1 MAFQNSEGIH
11 FSDVVLVGQG
21 ASGPISIAG
30 LSLIVD
36 GRGITVVSPQE
47 GERNIQWGNVS
58 SLLWGSQAMLA
69 DGRTAWALDVFTGA
83 GSTKFLVPADS
94 IPADNVSSIGAVM
107 NSMKEA
113 YGTPMFQPQYPVAMQ
128 SPLPPTLQQPPM
140 QPPTMQSPPMQPPLP
155 PTLQQPPMQPPT
167 LQQPPLQPPTLQQP
181 PMQPPL
187 PPTLQSPP
195 MQPPPMQPP
204 TLQQPP
210 MSQPP
215 LQPSGYSPSSAYVP
229 PSFIGVSKNKHAR
242 KVPSKAFIIV
252 LVALVVLGGGGIGG
266 WYLTRSGKSGNT
278 PNQGTPG
285 STLPHQAPTSTSV
298 PTDVHLSSI
307 QLRDIAQ
314 SANILLSD
322 LPSTWRVCGNSC
334 NSSGGSAGQPTK
346 AQQAQEKAQF
356 AACLGVTVAQ
366 LNGIAGGATPS
377 GTISSSS
384 QTFTAGP
391 AGNGMVQANSQVQ
404 ILPTAGD
411 VNEQLSYV
419 ENPKFP
425 ICLQKLFVVQASI
438 GLPAGEVTDP
448 SPAYAT
454 SLPIVPGVRGID
466 LTIPIDVNTTNSGV
480 KVVVPF
486 YTQVALMALGRFEG
500 TLMIQ
505 IPDLQAPFFG
515 SLITVMEHRLVSA
528 GHDLSDG
535 HVPPVTIPPSSGS
548 GSKQQLL

>member
-30 LSLIVD
+30 LSLVVD

-47 GERNIQWGNVS
+47 GERNIQWSNIS

-94 IPADNVSSIGAVM
+94 IPVENIASIGAAM
-107 NSMKEA
+107 NSMKES
-113 YGTPMFQPQYPVAMQ
+113 YGVPMFQPQYPVAMQ
-128 SPLPPTLQQPPM
+128 PPTM
-140 QPPTMQSPPMQPPLP
+140 QPPTMQPPQPPI
-155 PTLQQPPMQPPT
+155 LQQPPMSQ
-167 LQQPPLQPPTLQQP
+167 
-181 PMQPPL
+181 
-187 PPTLQSPP
+187 PP
-195 MQPPPMQPP
+195 MQPPPMQP
-204 TLQQPP
+204 
-210 MSQPP
+210 
-215 LQPSGYSPSSAYVP
+215 SGYSPPSAYVP
-229 PSFIGVSKNKHAR
+229 PSFIGVSKNKHVR

-266 WYLTRSGKSGNT
+266 WYLTRSGKSGNA
-278 PNQGTPG
+278 PIQGTPG
-285 STLPHQAPTSTSV
+285 STLPRQAPTSTSV
-298 PTDVHLSSI
+298 PTDVHLSST

-366 LNGIAGGATPS
+366 FNSIAGGATPP

-384 QTFTAGP
+384 QNFTAGP

-425 ICLQKLFVVQASI
+425 ICLQKVFVVQASI

-480 KVVVPF
+480 KVVVQF
-486 YTQVALMALGRFEG
+486 YTQIALIALGRLEG

-515 SLITVMEHRLVSA
+515 SLITVMEHRLISA
-528 GHDLSDG
+528 DHDLSDG

-548 GSKQQLL
+548 GGKQQLL

>member
-1 MAFQNSEGIH
+1 MVFQNSEGIH

-30 LSLIVD
+30 LSLVVD

-47 GERNIQWGNVS
+47 GERNIQWSNIS

-94 IPADNVSSIGAVM
+94 IPVENIASIGASM
-107 NSMKEA
+107 NSMKES
-113 YGTPMFQPQYPVAMQ
+113 YGVPMFQPQYPVAMQ
-128 SPLPPTLQQPPM
+128 
-140 QPPTMQSPPMQPPLP
+140 PPTMQPP
-155 PTLQQPPMQPPT
+155 
-167 LQQPPLQPPTLQQP
+167 
-181 PMQPPL
+181 
-187 PPTLQSPP
+187 
-195 MQPPPMQPP
+195 QPP

-215 LQPSGYSPSSAYVP
+215 MSQPPMQPPPMQPSGYSPPSAYVP
-229 PSFIGVSKNKHAR
+229 PSFIGVSKNKHVR

-266 WYLTRSGKSGNT
+266 WYLTRSGKSGNA
-278 PNQGTPG
+278 PIQGTPG
-285 STLPHQAPTSTSV
+285 STLPRQAPTSTSA
-298 PTDVHLSSI
+298 PTDVHLSST

-366 LNGIAGGATPS
+366 FNSIAGGATPP

-384 QTFTAGP
+384 QNFTAGP

-425 ICLQKLFVVQASI
+425 ICLQKVFVVQASI

-480 KVVVPF
+480 KVVVQF
-486 YTQVALMALGRFEG
+486 YTQIALIALGRLEG

-515 SLITVMEHRLVSA
+515 SLITVMEHRLISA
-528 GHDLSDG
+528 DHDLSDG

-548 GSKQQLL
+548 GGKQQLL

>member
-1 MAFQNSEGIH
+1 MQYVVFQNSEGIH

-94 IPADNVSSIGAVM
+94 IPVENIASIGAAM
-107 NSMKEA
+107 NSMKES

-140 QPPTMQSPPMQPPLP
+140 QPPTLQQPPMQPPLLPTMQPPLPPTMQPPTMQPPLP
-155 PTLQQPPMQPPT
+155 PTLQQPP
-167 LQQPPLQPPTLQQP
+167 
-181 PMQPPL
+181 PM
-187 PPTLQSPP
+187 
-195 MQPPPMQPP
+195 
-204 TLQQPP
+204 
-210 MSQPP
+210 
-215 LQPSGYSPSSAYVP
+215 QPSGYSPRSAYVP
-229 PSFIGVSKNKHAR
+229 PSFIGVSKNKHVR
-242 KVPSKAFIIV
+242 QVPSKAFIIV

-266 WYLTRSGKSGNT
+266 WYLTRSGKSSNT
-278 PNQGTPG
+278 PIPDTSG
-285 STLPHQAPTSTSV
+285 STLPRQAPTSTSV
-298 PTDVHLSSI
+298 PTDVHLSSA

-334 NSSGGSAGQPTK
+334 NSSGGSADKPTK

-366 LNGIAGGATPS
+366 LNSVAGGANPP

-384 QTFTAGP
+384 QNFTAGP

-425 ICLQKLFVVQASI
+425 VCLQKVFVVQASI

-454 SLPIVPGVRGID
+454 PLPIVPGVRGID
-466 LTIPIDVNTTNSGV
+466 LMIPIDVNTTNSGV

>member
-1 MAFQNSEGIH
+1 
-11 FSDVVLVGQG
+11 
-21 ASGPISIAG
+21 
-30 LSLIVD
+30 
-36 GRGITVVSPQE
+36 
-47 GERNIQWGNVS
+47 
-58 SLLWGSQAMLA
+58 
-69 DGRTAWALDVFTGA
+69 
-83 GSTKFLVPADS
+83 
-94 IPADNVSSIGAVM
+94 
-107 NSMKEA
+107 
-113 YGTPMFQPQYPVAMQ
+113 
-128 SPLPPTLQQPPM
+128 
-140 QPPTMQSPPMQPPLP
+140 
-155 PTLQQPPMQPPT
+155 
-167 LQQPPLQPPTLQQP
+167 
-181 PMQPPL
+181 
-187 PPTLQSPP
+187 
-195 MQPPPMQPP
+195 
-204 TLQQPP
+204 

-215 LQPSGYSPSSAYVP
+215 LQPTGYSPSSAYVP
-229 PSFIGVSKNKHAR
+229 PSFIGVSKNKHVR
-242 KVPSKAFIIV
+242 QVPSKAFIIV

-266 WYLTRSGKSGNT
+266 WYLTRSGKSGNA
-278 PNQGTPG
+278 PIQGTPG
-285 STLPHQAPTSTSV
+285 STLPRQAPTSTSV
-298 PTDVHLSSI
+298 PTDVHLSST

-366 LNGIAGGATPS
+366 FNSIAGGATPP

-384 QTFTAGP
+384 QNFTAGP

-425 ICLQKLFVVQASI
+425 ICLQKVFVVQASI

-448 SPAYAT
+448 SQAYAT

-480 KVVVPF
+480 KVVVQF
-486 YTQVALMALGRFEG
+486 YTQIALIALGRLEG

-515 SLITVMEHRLVSA
+515 SLITVMEHRLISA
-528 GHDLSDG
+528 DHDLSDG

-548 GSKQQLL
+548 GGKQQLL

>member
-1 MAFQNSEGIH
+1 MVFQNSEGIN
-11 FSDVVLVGQG
+11 FSGVVLVGQG
-21 ASGPISIAG
+21 VSGPISIAG
-30 LSLIVD
+30 LSLVID

-47 GERNIQWGNVS
+47 GERNIQWSKIS

-113 YGTPMFQPQYPVAMQ
+113 YGTPMFQPQYPAAMQ
-128 SPLPPTLQQPPM
+128 PPTMQPPMQPPLLPTMQPPLLPTMQPPLPPTIQPPTTQTPMQPPTMQPPM
-140 QPPTMQSPPMQPPLP
+140 QPPTMQPPLP
-155 PTLQQPPMQPPT
+155 PTLQQPP
-167 LQQPPLQPPTLQQP
+167 
-181 PMQPPL
+181 PMQPA
-187 PPTLQSPP
+187 
-195 MQPPPMQPP
+195 
-204 TLQQPP
+204 
-210 MSQPP
+210 
-215 LQPSGYSPSSAYVP
+215 GYSPRSAYVS
-229 PSFIGVSKNKHAR
+229 PSFIGVSKNKHVR
-242 KVPSKAFIIV
+242 QVPSKAFIIV

-266 WYLTRSGKSGNT
+266 WYLTRSGKSSNT
-278 PNQGTPG
+278 PIPGTSG
-285 STLPHQAPTSTSV
+285 STLPRQAPTSTSV
-298 PTDVHLSSI
+298 PTDVHLSSA

-334 NSSGGSAGQPTK
+334 NNSGGSADKPTK
-346 AQQAQEKAQF
+346 AQQSQEKAQF

-366 LNGIAGGATPS
+366 LNSVAGGANPP

-384 QTFTAGP
+384 QNFTAGP

-425 ICLQKLFVVQASI
+425 VCLQKLFVVQASI
-438 GLPAGEVTDP
+438 GSPAGTVTDP

-454 SLPIVPGVRGID
+454 PLPIVPGVRGID
-466 LTIPIDVNTTNSGV
+466 LMIPIDVNTTNSGV

-500 TLMIQ
+500 TLMVQ
-505 IPDLQAPFFG
+505 IPDLHAPFFG

-528 GHDLSDG
+528 DHDLSDG

-548 GSKQQLL
+548 GSNQQLL

>member
-30 LSLIVD
+30 LSLVVD

-94 IPADNVSSIGAVM
+94 IPVENIASIGAAM
-107 NSMKEA
+107 NSMKES
-113 YGTPMFQPQYPVAMQ
+113 YGVPMFQPQYPVAMQ
-128 SPLPPTLQQPPM
+128 PPTMQPPQPPILQQPPM
-140 QPPTMQSPPMQPPLP
+140 SQ
-155 PTLQQPPMQPPT
+155 
-167 LQQPPLQPPTLQQP
+167 
-181 PMQPPL
+181 
-187 PPTLQSPP
+187 PP
-195 MQPPPMQPP
+195 MQPPPMQP
-204 TLQQPP
+204 
-210 MSQPP
+210 
-215 LQPSGYSPSSAYVP
+215 SGYSPPSAYVP
-229 PSFIGVSKNKHAR
+229 PSFIGVSKNKHVR

-266 WYLTRSGKSGNT
+266 WYLTRSGKSGNA
-278 PNQGTPG
+278 PIQGTPG
-285 STLPHQAPTSTSV
+285 STLPRQAPTSTSV
-298 PTDVHLSSI
+298 PTDVHLSST

-366 LNGIAGGATPS
+366 FNSIAGGATPP

-384 QTFTAGP
+384 QNFTAGP

-425 ICLQKLFVVQASI
+425 ICLQKVFVVQASI

-448 SPAYAT
+448 SQAYAT

-480 KVVVPF
+480 KVVVQF
-486 YTQVALMALGRFEG
+486 YTQIALIALGRLEG

-515 SLITVMEHRLVSA
+515 SLITVMEHRLISA
-528 GHDLSDG
+528 DHDLSDG

-548 GSKQQLL
+548 GGKQQLL

>member
-1 MAFQNSEGIH
+1 MVFQNSEGIH

-30 LSLIVD
+30 LSLVVD

-47 GERNIQWGNVS
+47 GERNIQWSNIS

-94 IPADNVSSIGAVM
+94 IPVENIASIGAAM
-107 NSMKEA
+107 NSMKES
-113 YGTPMFQPQYPVAMQ
+113 YGASMFQPQYPVAMQ
-128 SPLPPTLQQPPM
+128 PPIMSQPPTLQQPPM
-140 QPPTMQSPPMQPPLP
+140 QPPTMQPPTMQPP
-155 PTLQQPPMQPPT
+155 QPPT
-167 LQQPPLQPPTLQQP
+167 LQQPPVQPP
-181 PMQPPL
+181 
-187 PPTLQSPP
+187 
-195 MQPPPMQPP
+195 
-204 TLQQPP
+204 
-210 MSQPP
+210 
-215 LQPSGYSPSSAYVP
+215 GYSPPSAYVP
-229 PSFIGVSKNKHAR
+229 PSFIGVSKNKHVR

-278 PNQGTPG
+278 PIQGTPG
-285 STLPHQAPTSTSV
+285 STSPRQAPTSTSV
-298 PTDVHLSSI
+298 PTDVHLSST

-366 LNGIAGGATPS
+366 FNSIAGGATPP

-384 QTFTAGP
+384 QNFTAGP

-425 ICLQKLFVVQASI
+425 ICLQKVFVVQASI

-480 KVVVPF
+480 KVVVQF
-486 YTQVALMALGRFEG
+486 YTQIALIALGRFEG

-515 SLITVMEHRLVSA
+515 SLITVMEHRLISA
-528 GHDLSDG
+528 DHDLSDG

-548 GSKQQLL
+548 GGKQQLL

>member
-1 MAFQNSEGIH
+1 MVFQNSEGIH

-30 LSLIVD
+30 LSLVVD

-47 GERNIQWGNVS
+47 GERNIQWSNIS

-94 IPADNVSSIGAVM
+94 IPVENIASIGAAM
-107 NSMKEA
+107 NSMKES
-113 YGTPMFQPQYPVAMQ
+113 YGVPMFQPQYPVAMQ
-128 SPLPPTLQQPPM
+128 PPTM
-140 QPPTMQSPPMQPPLP
+140 QPPTMQPPQPPI
-155 PTLQQPPMQPPT
+155 LQQPPMSQ
-167 LQQPPLQPPTLQQP
+167 
-181 PMQPPL
+181 
-187 PPTLQSPP
+187 PP
-195 MQPPPMQPP
+195 MQPPPMQP
-204 TLQQPP
+204 
-210 MSQPP
+210 
-215 LQPSGYSPSSAYVP
+215 SGYSPPSAYVP
-229 PSFIGVSKNKHAR
+229 PSFIGVSKNKHVR

-266 WYLTRSGKSGNT
+266 WYLTRSGKSGNA
-278 PNQGTPG
+278 PIQGTPG
-285 STLPHQAPTSTSV
+285 STLPRQAPTSTSV
-298 PTDVHLSSI
+298 PTDVHLSST

-366 LNGIAGGATPS
+366 FNSIAGGATPP

-384 QTFTAGP
+384 QNFTAGP

-425 ICLQKLFVVQASI
+425 ICLQKVFVVQASI

-480 KVVVPF
+480 KVVVQF
-486 YTQVALMALGRFEG
+486 YTQIALIALGRLEG

-515 SLITVMEHRLVSA
+515 SLITVMEHRLISA
-528 GHDLSDG
+528 DHDLSDG

-548 GSKQQLL
+548 GGKQQLL

>member
-1 MAFQNSEGIH
+1 MQYVVFQNSEGIH

-30 LSLIVD
+30 LSLVVD

-47 GERNIQWGNVS
+47 GERNIQWSNIS

-94 IPADNVSSIGAVM
+94 IPVENIASIGAAM
-107 NSMKEA
+107 NSMKES
-113 YGTPMFQPQYPVAMQ
+113 YGVPMFQPQYPVAMQ
-128 SPLPPTLQQPPM
+128 PPTM
-140 QPPTMQSPPMQPPLP
+140 QPPTMQPPQPPI
-155 PTLQQPPMQPPT
+155 LQQPPMS
-167 LQQPPLQPPTLQQP
+167 QP
-181 PMQPPL
+181 PMSQ
-187 PPTLQSPP
+187 PP
-195 MQPPPMQPP
+195 MQPPPMQP
-204 TLQQPP
+204 
-210 MSQPP
+210 
-215 LQPSGYSPSSAYVP
+215 SGYSPPSAYVP
-229 PSFIGVSKNKHAR
+229 PSFIGVSKNKHVR

-266 WYLTRSGKSGNT
+266 WYLTRSGKSGNA
-278 PNQGTPG
+278 PIQGTPG
-285 STLPHQAPTSTSV
+285 STLPRQAPTSTSV
-298 PTDVHLSSI
+298 PTDVHLSST

-366 LNGIAGGATPS
+366 FNSIAGGATPP

-384 QTFTAGP
+384 QNFTAGP

-425 ICLQKLFVVQASI
+425 ICLQKVFVVQASI

-480 KVVVPF
+480 KVVVQF
-486 YTQVALMALGRFEG
+486 YTQIALIALGRLEG

-515 SLITVMEHRLVSA
+515 SLITVMEHRLISA
-528 GHDLSDG
+528 DHDLSDG

-548 GSKQQLL
+548 GGKQQLL

>member
-1 MAFQNSEGIH
+1 MVFQNSEGIH

-30 LSLIVD
+30 LSLVVD

-47 GERNIQWGNVS
+47 GERNIQWSNIS

-94 IPADNVSSIGAVM
+94 IPVENIASIGAAM
-107 NSMKEA
+107 NSMKES
-113 YGTPMFQPQYPVAMQ
+113 YGVPMFQPQYPVAMQ
-128 SPLPPTLQQPPM
+128 PPTM
-140 QPPTMQSPPMQPPLP
+140 QPPTMQPPQPPI
-155 PTLQQPPMQPPT
+155 LQQPPMSQ
-167 LQQPPLQPPTLQQP
+167 
-181 PMQPPL
+181 
-187 PPTLQSPP
+187 PP
-195 MQPPPMQPP
+195 MQPPPMQP
-204 TLQQPP
+204 
-210 MSQPP
+210 
-215 LQPSGYSPSSAYVP
+215 SGYSPPSAYVP
-229 PSFIGVSKNKHAR
+229 PSFIGVSKNKHVR

-266 WYLTRSGKSGNT
+266 WYLTRSGKSGNA
-278 PNQGTPG
+278 PIQGTPG
-285 STLPHQAPTSTSV
+285 STLPRQAPTSTSV
-298 PTDVHLSSI
+298 PTDVHLSST

-366 LNGIAGGATPS
+366 FNSIAGGATPP

-384 QTFTAGP
+384 QNFTAGP

-425 ICLQKLFVVQASI
+425 ICLQKVFVVQASI

-480 KVVVPF
+480 KVVVQF
-486 YTQVALMALGRFEG
+486 YTQIALIALGRFEG

-515 SLITVMEHRLVSA
+515 SLITVMEHRFISA
-528 GHDLSDG
+528 DHDLSDG

-548 GSKQQLL
+548 GGKQQLL

>member
-1 MAFQNSEGIH
+1 MQYVVFQNSEGIH

-30 LSLIVD
+30 LSLVVD

-47 GERNIQWGNVS
+47 GERNIQWSNIS

-94 IPADNVSSIGAVM
+94 IPVENIASIGAAM
-107 NSMKEA
+107 NSMKES
-113 YGTPMFQPQYPVAMQ
+113 YGVPMFQPQYPVAMQ
-128 SPLPPTLQQPPM
+128 PPTMQPPQPPILQQPPM
-140 QPPTMQSPPMQPPLP
+140 S
-155 PTLQQPPMQPPT
+155 QPPMSQ
-167 LQQPPLQPPTLQQP
+167 
-181 PMQPPL
+181 
-187 PPTLQSPP
+187 PP
-195 MQPPPMQPP
+195 MQPPPMQP
-204 TLQQPP
+204 
-210 MSQPP
+210 
-215 LQPSGYSPSSAYVP
+215 SGYSPPSAYVP
-229 PSFIGVSKNKHAR
+229 PSFIGVSKNKHVR

-266 WYLTRSGKSGNT
+266 WYLTRSGKSGNA
-278 PNQGTPG
+278 PIQGTPG
-285 STLPHQAPTSTSV
+285 STLPRQAPTSTSA
-298 PTDVHLSSI
+298 PTDVHLSST

-366 LNGIAGGATPS
+366 FNSIAGGATPP

-384 QTFTAGP
+384 QNFTAGP

-425 ICLQKLFVVQASI
+425 ICLQKVFVVQASI

-480 KVVVPF
+480 KVVVQF
-486 YTQVALMALGRFEG
+486 YTQIALIALGRLEG

-515 SLITVMEHRLVSA
+515 SLITVMEHRLISA
-528 GHDLSDG
+528 DHDLSDG

-548 GSKQQLL
+548 GGKQQLL

>member
-1 MAFQNSEGIH
+1 MVFQNSEGIH

-30 LSLIVD
+30 LSLVVD

-47 GERNIQWGNVS
+47 GERNIQWSNIS

-94 IPADNVSSIGAVM
+94 IPVENIASIGAAM
-107 NSMKEA
+107 NSMKES
-113 YGTPMFQPQYPVAMQ
+113 YGVPMFQPQYPVAMQ
-128 SPLPPTLQQPPM
+128 PPTM
-140 QPPTMQSPPMQPPLP
+140 QPPTMQPPQPPI
-155 PTLQQPPMQPPT
+155 LQQPPMSQ
-167 LQQPPLQPPTLQQP
+167 
-181 PMQPPL
+181 
-187 PPTLQSPP
+187 PP
-195 MQPPPMQPP
+195 MQPPPMQP
-204 TLQQPP
+204 
-210 MSQPP
+210 
-215 LQPSGYSPSSAYVP
+215 SGYSPPSAYVP

-346 AQQAQEKAQF
+346 AQQARRK
-356 AACLGVTVAQ
+356 
-366 LNGIAGGATPS
+366 LNL
-377 GTISSSS
+377 
-384 QTFTAGP
+384 QP
-391 AGNGMVQANSQVQ
+391 AWG
-404 ILPTAGD
+404 
-411 VNEQLSYV
+411 
-419 ENPKFP
+419 
-425 ICLQKLFVVQASI
+425 
-438 GLPAGEVTDP
+438 
-448 SPAYAT
+448 
-454 SLPIVPGVRGID
+454 
-466 LTIPIDVNTTNSGV
+466 
-480 KVVVPF
+480 
-486 YTQVALMALGRFEG
+486 
-500 TLMIQ
+500 
-505 IPDLQAPFFG
+505 
-515 SLITVMEHRLVSA
+515 
-528 GHDLSDG
+528 
-535 HVPPVTIPPSSGS
+535 
-548 GSKQQLL
+548 

>member
-1 MAFQNSEGIH
+1 MVFQNSEGIH

-30 LSLIVD
+30 LSLVVD

-47 GERNIQWGNVS
+47 GERNIQWSNIS

-94 IPADNVSSIGAVM
+94 IPVENIASIGAAM
-107 NSMKEA
+107 NSMKES
-113 YGTPMFQPQYPVAMQ
+113 YGVPMFQPQYPVAMQ
-128 SPLPPTLQQPPM
+128 PPTMQPPQPPILQQPPM
-140 QPPTMQSPPMQPPLP
+140 SQ
-155 PTLQQPPMQPPT
+155 
-167 LQQPPLQPPTLQQP
+167 
-181 PMQPPL
+181 
-187 PPTLQSPP
+187 PP
-195 MQPPPMQPP
+195 MQPPPMQP
-204 TLQQPP
+204 
-210 MSQPP
+210 
-215 LQPSGYSPSSAYVP
+215 SGYSPPSAYVP
-229 PSFIGVSKNKHAR
+229 PSFIGVSKNKHVR

-266 WYLTRSGKSGNT
+266 WYLTRSGKSGNA
-278 PNQGTPG
+278 PIQGTPG
-285 STLPHQAPTSTSV
+285 STLPRQAPTSTSV
-298 PTDVHLSSI
+298 PTDVHLSST

-366 LNGIAGGATPS
+366 FNSIAGGATPP

-384 QTFTAGP
+384 QNFTAGP

-425 ICLQKLFVVQASI
+425 ICLQKVFVVQASI

-480 KVVVPF
+480 KVVVQF
-486 YTQVALMALGRFEG
+486 YTQIALIALGRLEG

-515 SLITVMEHRLVSA
+515 SLITVMEHRLISA
-528 GHDLSDG
+528 DHDLSDG

-548 GSKQQLL
+548 GGKQQLL

>member
-1 MAFQNSEGIH
+1 MVFQNSEGIH

-30 LSLIVD
+30 LSLVVD

-47 GERNIQWGNVS
+47 GERNIQWSNIS

-83 GSTKFLVPADS
+83 GSTKFLVPADL
-94 IPADNVSSIGAVM
+94 IPVENIASIGAAM
-107 NSMKEA
+107 NSMKES
-113 YGTPMFQPQYPVAMQ
+113 YGVPMFQPQYPVAMQ
-128 SPLPPTLQQPPM
+128 PPTM
-140 QPPTMQSPPMQPPLP
+140 QPPTMQPPQPPI
-155 PTLQQPPMQPPT
+155 LQQPPMSQ
-167 LQQPPLQPPTLQQP
+167 
-181 PMQPPL
+181 
-187 PPTLQSPP
+187 PP
-195 MQPPPMQPP
+195 MQPPPMQP
-204 TLQQPP
+204 
-210 MSQPP
+210 
-215 LQPSGYSPSSAYVP
+215 SGYSPPSAYVP
-229 PSFIGVSKNKHAR
+229 PSFIGVSKNKHVR

-266 WYLTRSGKSGNT
+266 WYLTRSGESGNA
-278 PNQGTPG
+278 PIQGTPG
-285 STLPHQAPTSTSV
+285 STLPRQAPTSTSV
-298 PTDVHLSSI
+298 PTDVHLSST

-366 LNGIAGGATPS
+366 FNSIAGGATPP

-384 QTFTAGP
+384 QNFTAGP

-425 ICLQKLFVVQASI
+425 ICLQKVFVVQASI

-480 KVVVPF
+480 KVVVQF
-486 YTQVALMALGRFEG
+486 YTQIALIALGRLEG

-515 SLITVMEHRLVSA
+515 SLITVMEHRLISA
-528 GHDLSDG
+528 DHDLSDG

-548 GSKQQLL
+548 GGKQQLL

>member
-1 MAFQNSEGIH
+1 MVFQNSEGIN
-11 FSDVVLVGQG
+11 FSGVVLVGQG
-21 ASGPISIAG
+21 VSGPISIAG
-30 LSLIVD
+30 LSLVID

-47 GERNIQWGNVS
+47 GERNIQWSKIS

-140 QPPTMQSPPMQPPLP
+140 QPPTMQS
-155 PTLQQPPMQPPT
+155 
-167 LQQPPLQPPTLQQP
+167 P

>member
-1 MAFQNSEGIH
+1 MQYVVFQNSEGIH

-30 LSLIVD
+30 LSLVVD

-47 GERNIQWGNVS
+47 GERNIQWSNIS

-83 GSTKFLVPADS
+83 GSTKFLVPADL
-94 IPADNVSSIGAVM
+94 IPVENIASIGAAM
-107 NSMKEA
+107 NSMKES
-113 YGTPMFQPQYPVAMQ
+113 YGVPMFQPQYPVAMQ
-128 SPLPPTLQQPPM
+128 PPTMQPPQPPILQQPPM
-140 QPPTMQSPPMQPPLP
+140 S
-155 PTLQQPPMQPPT
+155 QPPMSQ
-167 LQQPPLQPPTLQQP
+167 
-181 PMQPPL
+181 
-187 PPTLQSPP
+187 PP
-195 MQPPPMQPP
+195 MQPPPMQP
-204 TLQQPP
+204 
-210 MSQPP
+210 
-215 LQPSGYSPSSAYVP
+215 SGYSPPSAYVP
-229 PSFIGVSKNKHAR
+229 PSFIGVSKNKHVR

-266 WYLTRSGKSGNT
+266 WYLTRSGKSGNA
-278 PNQGTPG
+278 PIQGTPG
-285 STLPHQAPTSTSV
+285 STLPRQAPTSTSA
-298 PTDVHLSSI
+298 PTDVHLSST

-366 LNGIAGGATPS
+366 FNSIAGGATPP

-384 QTFTAGP
+384 QNFTAGP

-425 ICLQKLFVVQASI
+425 ICLQKVFVVQASI

-480 KVVVPF
+480 KVVVQF
-486 YTQVALMALGRFEG
+486 YTQIALIALGRLEG

-515 SLITVMEHRLVSA
+515 SLITVMEHRLISA
-528 GHDLSDG
+528 DHDLSDG

-548 GSKQQLL
+548 GGKQQLL

>member
-1 MAFQNSEGIH
+1 MVFQNSEGIH

-30 LSLIVD
+30 LSLVVD

-47 GERNIQWGNVS
+47 GERNIQWSNIS

-94 IPADNVSSIGAVM
+94 IPVENIASIGAAM
-107 NSMKEA
+107 NSMKES
-113 YGTPMFQPQYPVAMQ
+113 YGVPMFQPQYPVAMQ
-128 SPLPPTLQQPPM
+128 
-140 QPPTMQSPPMQPPLP
+140 PPTMQ
-155 PTLQQPPMQPPT
+155 PMQPPT
-167 LQQPPLQPPTLQQP
+167 LQPPT
-181 PMQPPL
+181 MQPP
-187 PPTLQSPP
+187 
-195 MQPPPMQPP
+195 QPP

-215 LQPSGYSPSSAYVP
+215 MQPPPMQPSGYSPPSAYVP
-229 PSFIGVSKNKHAR
+229 PSFIGVSKNKHVR

-266 WYLTRSGKSGNT
+266 WYLTRSGKSGNA
-278 PNQGTPG
+278 PIQGTPG
-285 STLPHQAPTSTSV
+285 STLPRQAPTSTSV
-298 PTDVHLSSI
+298 PTDVHLSST

-366 LNGIAGGATPS
+366 FNSIAGGATPP

-384 QTFTAGP
+384 QNFTAGP

-425 ICLQKLFVVQASI
+425 ICLQKVFVVQASI

-480 KVVVPF
+480 KVVVQF
-486 YTQVALMALGRFEG
+486 YTQIALIALGRLEG

-515 SLITVMEHRLVSA
+515 SLITVMEHRLISA
-528 GHDLSDG
+528 DHDLSDG

-548 GSKQQLL
+548 GGKQQLL

>member
-1 MAFQNSEGIH
+1 MVFQNSEGIH

-30 LSLIVD
+30 LSLVVD

-47 GERNIQWGNVS
+47 GERNIQWSNIS

-83 GSTKFLVPADS
+83 GSTKFLVPADL
-94 IPADNVSSIGAVM
+94 IPVENIASIGAAM
-107 NSMKEA
+107 NSMKES
-113 YGTPMFQPQYPVAMQ
+113 YGVPMFQPQYPVAMQ
-128 SPLPPTLQQPPM
+128 PPTMQPPQPPILQQPPM
-140 QPPTMQSPPMQPPLP
+140 SQ
-155 PTLQQPPMQPPT
+155 
-167 LQQPPLQPPTLQQP
+167 
-181 PMQPPL
+181 
-187 PPTLQSPP
+187 PP
-195 MQPPPMQPP
+195 MQPPPMQP
-204 TLQQPP
+204 
-210 MSQPP
+210 
-215 LQPSGYSPSSAYVP
+215 SGYSPPSAYVP
-229 PSFIGVSKNKHAR
+229 PSFIGVSKNKHVR

-266 WYLTRSGKSGNT
+266 WYLTRSGKSGNA
-278 PNQGTPG
+278 PIQGTPG
-285 STLPHQAPTSTSV
+285 STLPRQAPTSTSV
-298 PTDVHLSSI
+298 PTDVHLSST

-366 LNGIAGGATPS
+366 FNSIAGGATPP

-384 QTFTAGP
+384 QNFTAGP

-425 ICLQKLFVVQASI
+425 ICLQKVFVVQASI

-480 KVVVPF
+480 KVVVQF
-486 YTQVALMALGRFEG
+486 YTQIALIALGRLEG

-515 SLITVMEHRLVSA
+515 SLITVMEHRLISA
-528 GHDLSDG
+528 DHDLSDG

-548 GSKQQLL
+548 GGKQQLL

>member
-1 MAFQNSEGIH
+1 MVFQNSEGIH

-30 LSLIVD
+30 LSLVVD

-47 GERNIQWGNVS
+47 GERNIQWSNIS

-83 GSTKFLVPADS
+83 GSTKFLVPADL
-94 IPADNVSSIGAVM
+94 IPVENIASIGAAM
-107 NSMKEA
+107 NSMKES
-113 YGTPMFQPQYPVAMQ
+113 YGVPMFQPQYPVAMQ
-128 SPLPPTLQQPPM
+128 PPTMQPPQPPTL
-140 QPPTMQSPPMQPPLP
+140 QPPTMQPP
-155 PTLQQPPMQPPT
+155 QPPT
-167 LQQPPLQPPTLQQP
+167 
-181 PMQPPL
+181 
-187 PPTLQSPP
+187 
-195 MQPPPMQPP
+195 
-204 TLQQPP
+204 
-210 MSQPP
+210 
-215 LQPSGYSPSSAYVP
+215 LQPSGYSPPSAYVP

-425 ICLQKLFVVQASI
+425 ICLQKVFVVQASI

-480 KVVVPF
+480 KVVVQF
-486 YTQVALMALGRFEG
+486 YTQIALIALGRFEG

-515 SLITVMEHRLVSA
+515 SLITVMEHRFISA
-528 GHDLSDG
+528 DHDLSDG

-548 GSKQQLL
+548 GGKQQLL

>member
-1 MAFQNSEGIH
+1 MVFQNSEGIN
-11 FSDVVLVGQG
+11 FSGVVLVGQG
-21 ASGPISIAG
+21 VSGPISIAG
-30 LSLIVD
+30 LSLVID

-47 GERNIQWGNVS
+47 GERNIQWSKIS

-128 SPLPPTLQQPPM
+128 PPTMQPPM
-140 QPPTMQSPPMQPPLP
+140 QPPLLPTMQPPLPPTMQPPTMQPPLP
-155 PTLQQPPMQPPT
+155 PTLQQPP
-167 LQQPPLQPPTLQQP
+167 
-181 PMQPPL
+181 PM
-187 PPTLQSPP
+187 
-195 MQPPPMQPP
+195 
-204 TLQQPP
+204 
-210 MSQPP
+210 
-215 LQPSGYSPSSAYVP
+215 QPSGYSPRSAYVP
-229 PSFIGVSKNKHAR
+229 PSFIGVSKNKHVR
-242 KVPSKAFIIV
+242 QVPSKAFIIV

-266 WYLTRSGKSGNT
+266 WYLTRSGKSSNT
-278 PNQGTPG
+278 PIPDTSG
-285 STLPHQAPTSTSV
+285 STLPRQAPTSTSV
-298 PTDVHLSSI
+298 PTDVHLSSA

-334 NSSGGSAGQPTK
+334 NNSGGSADKPTK
-346 AQQAQEKAQF
+346 AQQSQEKAQF

-366 LNGIAGGATPS
+366 LNSVAGGANPP

-384 QTFTAGP
+384 QNFTAGP

-425 ICLQKLFVVQASI
+425 VCLQKLFVVQASI
-438 GLPAGEVTDP
+438 GSPAGTVTDP

-454 SLPIVPGVRGID
+454 PLPIVPGVRGID
-466 LTIPIDVNTTNSGV
+466 LMIPIDVNATNSGV

-500 TLMIQ
+500 TLMVQ
-505 IPDLQAPFFG
+505 IPDLHAPFFG

-528 GHDLSDG
+528 DHDLSDG

-548 GSKQQLL
+548 GSNQQLL

>member
-1 MAFQNSEGIH
+1 MVFQNSEGIH

-47 GERNIQWGNVS
+47 GERNIQWSNIS

-94 IPADNVSSIGAVM
+94 IPVENIASIGAAM
-107 NSMKEA
+107 NSMKES
-113 YGTPMFQPQYPVAMQ
+113 YGVPMFQPQYPVAMQ
-128 SPLPPTLQQPPM
+128 PPTMQPPQPPILQQPPM
-140 QPPTMQSPPMQPPLP
+140 SQ
-155 PTLQQPPMQPPT
+155 
-167 LQQPPLQPPTLQQP
+167 
-181 PMQPPL
+181 
-187 PPTLQSPP
+187 PP
-195 MQPPPMQPP
+195 MQPPPMQP
-204 TLQQPP
+204 
-210 MSQPP
+210 
-215 LQPSGYSPSSAYVP
+215 SGYSPPSAYVP
-229 PSFIGVSKNKHAR
+229 PSFIGVSKNKHVR

-266 WYLTRSGKSGNT
+266 WYLTRSGKSGNA
-278 PNQGTPG
+278 PIQGTPG
-285 STLPHQAPTSTSV
+285 STLPRQAPTSTSV
-298 PTDVHLSSI
+298 PTDVHLSST

-366 LNGIAGGATPS
+366 FNSIAGGATPP

-384 QTFTAGP
+384 QNFTAGP

-425 ICLQKLFVVQASI
+425 ICLQKVFVVQASI

-480 KVVVPF
+480 KVVVQF
-486 YTQVALMALGRFEG
+486 YTQIALIALGRLEG